1 MAIVV
6 MKTYE
11 PKVGEGAALW
21 KACTEFN
28 KIIVKEGWPPLEL
41 WGAFEGPH
49 NSCTTIQRWDSF
61 SDYEEAMAK
70 WVQTPSIR
78 SGVFDLVYP
87 TNANSYPTT
96 FFHDRTPAVGE
107 SAP

>member
-1 MAIVV
+1 MAIIV

-11 PKVGEGAALW
+11 PKVGEGGALW

-28 KIIVKEGWPPLEL
+28 EIIVKEGWPPLEL

-61 SDYEEAMAK
+61 ADYEEAMAK
-70 WVQTPSIR
+70 WVATPSIR
-78 SGVFDLVYP
+78 AGVFDLVYP
-87 TNANSYPTT
+87 TNATSYPTT
-96 FFHDRTPAVGE
+96 FFYDRTPEIKGE
-107 SAP
+107 